1 MNKTKLSSA
10 QNNQSVLFTQ
20 ILTVYKEVY
29 SSQNKG
35 KSAPEIKSDTV
46 LLDSGLDSL
55 GHAILITR
63 LEEVL
68 GYDPFSISTEAYY
81 PRTFGELVEFYRAN
95 IPS

>member
-1 MNKTKLSSA
+1 MNKTRLSNDQSNNSA
-10 QNNQSVLFTQ
+10 LFTQ

-35 KSAPEIKSDTV
+35 ESAPEIKNETV

-63 LEEVL
+63 LEEKL

-81 PRTFGELVEFYRAN
+81 PRTFGELVEFYNAN
-95 IPS
+95 VPA

>member
-1 MNKTKLSSA
+1 MSKAGLSNDQS
-10 QNNQSVLFTQ
+10 NNSTLLNQ
-20 ILTVYKEVY
+20 ILTVYQEVY

-35 KSAPEIKSDTV
+35 VSAPDIKNETV

-63 LEEVL
+63 LEEKL

-81 PRTFGELVEFYRAN
+81 PRTFGELVEFYRVN
-95 IPS
+95 IPA

>member
-10 QNNQSVLFTQ
+10 QNNQPVLHTQ

-35 KSAPEIKSDTV
+35 ESAPKIKSDTV

>member
-1 MNKTKLSSA
+1 MSKAGLSNDQS
-10 QNNQSVLFTQ
+10 NNSTLFTQ
-20 ILTVYKEVY
+20 ILTVYQEVY

-35 KSAPEIKSDTV
+35 VSAPEIKNETV

-63 LEEVL
+63 LEEKL

-81 PRTFGELVEFYRAN
+81 PRTFGELVEFYSAN
-95 IPS
+95 APA

>member
-1 MNKTKLSSA
+1 MDKMRLSSDKG
-10 QNNQSVLFTQ
+10 NNSALFVQ
-20 ILTVYKEVY
+20 IQTLYKEVY

-35 KSAPEIKSDTV
+35 ESAPEVKGETV

-68 GYDPFSISTEAYY
+68 GYDPFTISTEAYY

-95 IPS
+95 VPK

>member
-1 MNKTKLSSA
+1 MSKAGLSNDQSNNSA
-10 QNNQSVLFTQ
+10 LFTQ
-20 ILTVYKEVY
+20 IRTVYQEVY

-35 KSAPEIKSDTV
+35 VSAPDIKNETV

-63 LEEVL
+63 LEEKL

-81 PRTFGELVEFYRAN
+81 PRTFGELVEFYRVN
-95 IPS
+95 IPA

>member
-1 MNKTKLSSA
+1 MGKAGLSNDQS
-10 QNNQSVLFTQ
+10 NNSTLFTQ
-20 ILTVYKEVY
+20 ILTVYQEVY

-35 KSAPEIKSDTV
+35 VSAPEIKNETV

-63 LEEVL
+63 LEEKL

-81 PRTFGELVEFYRAN
+81 PRTFGELVEFYRVN
-95 IPS
+95 IPA

>member
-1 MNKTKLSSA
+1 MDKIRLSSDKGNNSALFA
-10 QNNQSVLFTQ
+10 QIQ
-20 ILTVYKEVY
+20 TVYKEVY
-29 SSQNKG
+29 RSQNKG
-35 KSAPEIKSDTV
+35 ESVPEIKGETV

-63 LEEVL
+63 LEEEL

-95 IPS
+95 VPE

>member
-1 MNKTKLSSA
+1 MSKAGLSNDQS
-10 QNNQSVLFTQ
+10 NNSTLFTQ
-20 ILTVYKEVY
+20 ILTVYQEVY

-35 KSAPEIKSDTV
+35 VSAPEIKNETV

-63 LEEVL
+63 LEEKL

-81 PRTFGELVEFYRAN
+81 PRTFGELVEYYRVN
-95 IPS
+95 IPA

>member
-1 MNKTKLSSA
+1 MGKAGLS
-10 QNNQSVLFTQ
+10 NDQSNSSTLFTQ
-20 ILTVYKEVY
+20 ILTVYQEVY

-35 KSAPEIKSDTV
+35 VSAPEIKNETV

-63 LEEVL
+63 LEEKL

-81 PRTFGELVEFYRAN
+81 PRTFGELVEFYRVN
-95 IPS
+95 IPA

>member
-1 MNKTKLSSA
+1 MNKTRSSND
-10 QNNQSVLFTQ
+10 QSNNLRLFTQ

-35 KSAPEIKSDTV
+35 KSAPEIKNETV

-63 LEEVL
+63 LEEKL

-95 IPS
+95 IPA

>member
-1 MNKTKLSSA
+1 MSKAGLSNDQS
-10 QNNQSVLFTQ
+10 NNSTLFTQ
-20 ILTVYKEVY
+20 ILTVYQEVY

-35 KSAPEIKSDTV
+35 VSAPEIKNETV

-63 LEEVL
+63 LEEKL
-68 GYDPFSISTEAYY
+68 GYDPFTISTESYY

-95 IPS
+95 IPA